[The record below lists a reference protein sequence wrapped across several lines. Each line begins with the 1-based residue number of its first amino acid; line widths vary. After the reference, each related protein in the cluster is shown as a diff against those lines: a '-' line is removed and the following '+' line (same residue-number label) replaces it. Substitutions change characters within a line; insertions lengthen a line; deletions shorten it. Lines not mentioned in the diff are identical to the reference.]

1 MSQSPLEL
9 LFMKSLNKNKNLKL
23 KFYNSAIEDI
33 LFVDKPK
40 GISSFD
46 VIRILRKK
54 LNIKKMGHAG
64 TLDPLASGLLII
76 GVNSGTKKLNQFL
89 NLDKTYLM
97 EILLG
102 KQTQTGDMEGE
113 IIAEKKVSKILI
125 SEVKKVLQEMKGKIE
140 LAVPIYSAIKI
151 DGKKLYEYARQKVKI
166 KTPQRENEIFYL
178 KLLDYFKEKENY
190 ILKVEMRCSKG
201 TYARSVGEEIGR
213 RLGYPA
219 TLKNLR
225 RLKIGDFEIKKSRRA
240 GLKEN

>member
-1 MSQSPLEL
+1 
-9 LFMKSLNKNKNLKL
+9 MKSLNKNKNLKL